1 MCVHWLNLIDIKL
14 CYISVQRHRVFAWLL
29 LLFCCCVVKSSHIL
43 RWTAARIRIYS
54 IFSGSGP
61 ILFWVDLSIKSK
73 FTAIRQPL
81 IDTREEKKKLR
92 DSKPISFEPHRRP
105 TPMTCLMTRVMIT
118 FFRQFIHCT
127 IWDIFHLLVVS
138 AFSAPRTHWNHLR
151 QDNFHLLSNF
161 ITAFYF

>member
-29 LLFCCCVVKSSHIL
+29 LLFCCCVVKSSHMVN
-43 RWTAARIRIYS
+43 
-54 IFSGSGP
+54 SGSNTYKSY
-61 ILFWVDLSIKSK
+61 ILWIGSNIVLGWFINKIIIHSNSP
-73 FTAIRQPL
+73 T
-81 IDTREEKKKLR
+81 IDWYSWRKKKLR

-105 TPMTCLMTRVMIT
+105 APMTCLMTRVMIT